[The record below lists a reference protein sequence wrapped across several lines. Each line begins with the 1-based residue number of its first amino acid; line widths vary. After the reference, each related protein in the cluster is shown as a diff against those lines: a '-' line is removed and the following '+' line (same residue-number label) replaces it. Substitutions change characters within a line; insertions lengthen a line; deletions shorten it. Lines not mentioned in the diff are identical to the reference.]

1 MYAPSLITYRSPGST
16 EWRAA
21 VRQDSQIAD
30 VAALGFC
37 GTARDLIS
45 TGPSALKDVIARSS
59 EKTHVWREIPT
70 DIIFGPPI
78 PDPDKILCI
87 GLNYR
92 EHARESGLEVPPV
105 PVVFAKF
112 RNSLIG
118 PGAAIELPAI
128 SQQVDYEGELA
139 LVIGRRCKNV
149 DASDALSVV
158 AGYTALNDV
167 SARDLQLQASQWT
180 IGKAIDTFAP
190 MGPGMVPA
198 HLVPDPQKLEL
209 ITQVNGQVV
218 QKSSTADMIF
228 GVAEIIAFLS
238 RSMTLEPG
246 DIIATGTPSG
256 VGFKREPALFLKA
269 GDVVEVEIS
278 SIGLLSN
285 PVVRSVDVQ
294 LGMLSLFT
302 FHRSL
307 FTSYVLPTDL
317 SDYQIPRL
325 YLARSH
331 GSRICD

>member
-1 MYAPSLITYRSPGST
+1 MYSPALITYRSPLST
-16 EWRAA
+16 TWRAA
-21 VRQDSQIAD
+21 IRQDSQIAD
-30 VAALGFC
+30 LGFS
-37 GTARDLIS
+37 GTARELLATNQNGRKDLVNLS
-45 TGPSALKDVIARSS
+45 G
-59 EKTHVWREIPT
+59 EKRDVWREIPN

-139 LVIGRRCKNV
+139 VVIGKRCKNV
-149 DASDALSVV
+149 NPDEALSAV
-158 AGYTALNDV
+158 AGYSAFNDV
-167 SARDLQLQASQWT
+167 SARDLQLQVSQWT
-180 IGKAIDTFAP
+180 VGKAIDTFAP
-190 MGPGMVPA
+190 MGPGLVSA
-198 HLVPDPQKLEL
+198 HLVPDPQQLEL
-209 ITQVNGQVV
+209 ITRLNGQVV
-218 QKSSTADMIF
+218 QQSSTADMIF
-228 GVAEIIAFLS
+228 SVAEIISYLS

-256 VGFKREPALFLKA
+256 VGFKREPALFLKP

-285 PVVRSVDVQ
+285 RVVRSTNV
-294 LGMLSLFT
+294 
-302 FHRSL
+302 
-307 FTSYVLPTDL
+307 
-317 SDYQIPRL
+317 
-325 YLARSH
+325 
-331 GSRICD
+331 

>member
-1 MYAPSLITYRSPGST
+1 MYAPALITYRSPLST
-16 EWRAA
+16 TWRAA
-21 VRQDSQIAD
+21 IRQDSQIAD
-30 VAALGFC
+30 LADLGFS
-37 GTARDLIS
+37 GTARDLLA
-45 TGPSALKDVIARSS
+45 TNENGRKDLVNLSD
-59 EKTHVWREIPT
+59 EKRDVWREIPN

-139 LVIGRRCKNV
+139 VVIGKRCKNV
-149 DASDALSVV
+149 NPDEALSAV
-158 AGYTALNDV
+158 AGYSAFNDV
-167 SARDLQLQASQWT
+167 SARDLQLQVSQWT
-180 IGKAIDTFAP
+180 VGKAIDTFAP
-190 MGPGMVPA
+190 MGPGLVSA
-198 HLVPDPQKLEL
+198 HLVPDPQQLEL
-209 ITQVNGQVV
+209 ITRLNGQVV
-218 QKSSTADMIF
+218 QQSSTADMIF
-228 GVAEIIAFLS
+228 SVAEIISYLS

-256 VGFKREPALFLKA
+256 VGFKREPALFLKP

-285 PVVRSVDVQ
+285 PVV
-294 LGMLSLFT
+294 
-302 FHRSL
+302 
-307 FTSYVLPTDL
+307 
-317 SDYQIPRL
+317 
-325 YLARSH
+325 
-331 GSRICD
+331 GSTNS